1 MRKVNKMLMATVS
14 ILLCLV
20 LISTSVVSGIYAKF
34 VVTKSGDAI
43 VSFKAFGITLK
54 VNCGESNSGG
64 TITPTQI
71 DANTVSVTV
80 DNVKMISPQN
90 SGTQYRY
97 YDALIKFE
105 LGGKSNVSKVKLKFE
120 VEFDGVNNFNIPA
133 NTVLD
138 SNYTIETGGNY
149 LPFAFRANF
158 LGYET
163 NALDYWRNPASDD
176 ELEVSFINSIKTY
189 SNVQN
194 RLIED
199 DEPNDNKFEI
209 LLCDAENQS
218 ASYSISFG
226 YLMYMTANKTAYTIE
241 GVHPADG
248 NEAHAMQ
255 TYFANKTPAPTFT
268 ATYTVSIEQVID

>member
-1 MRKVNKMLMATVS
+1 MRKVNKILMATVS

-34 VVTKSGDAI
+34 VITKSGDAI
-43 VSFKAFGITLK
+43 VSLKAFGLTLK
-54 VNCGESNSGG
+54 VKCGESNSGG

-71 DANTVSVTV
+71 DPNTVSVKV
-80 DNVKMISPQN
+80 DNVKMISPQSSSN
-90 SGTQYRY
+90 RY

-105 LGGKSNVSKVKLKFE
+105 LSGNSNVSKVKLKLT
-120 VEFDGVNNFNIPA
+120 VDFDGVNNFNIPA

-189 SNVQN
+189 SNIQN

-218 ASYSISFG
+218 ANYSISFG
-226 YLMYMTANKTAYTIE
+226 YLMYMTANKTAYRKE
-241 GVHPADG
+241 GDHPADG
-248 NEAHAMQ
+248 SEAHAMQ
-255 TYFANKTPAPTFT
+255 TYFANKATPPTFS
-268 ATYTVSIEQVID
+268 ATYTISIEQVID